1 MQVRV
6 VLIVTFCYLTA
17 QVTLGHLHLPD
28 LTRVMKVYQGVPYV
42 YLVPLQGVE
51 QGGASQ
57 VVALDLCPQFHLC

>member
-1 MQVRV
+1 MQVLV
-6 VLIVTFCYLTA
+6 VLIVTFCYLNA

-51 QGGASQ
+51 QGGAS
-57 VVALDLCPQFHLC
+57 